1 MQRARGGLG
10 IGLALVQ
17 RLVALH
23 GGRVSAHSAGVGA
36 GTELV
41 VRLPLHAAVRPEPP
55 VEVVPECP
63 PSGAIRVLENDGT
76 GFFTEAT
83 GSFLDPQS
91 FSLGSDHIIVSARSV
106 VLGDLDGDSV
116 DDMLVAGTVYYINDN
131 GYGSGYYG
139 QIPSGPILATKVLIN
154 DGAGHLADQTDA
166 WFPAPV
172 NGDQFPAHDAG
183 LGDLDGDG
191 DLDLVLAL
199 DGYPYIYGVSVGYNR
214 PLRVFETK

>member
-1 MQRARGGLG
+1 MPLP
-10 IGLALVQ
+10 IGLYDGSYEYWQADS
-17 RLVALH
+17 VAL
-23 GGRVSAHSAGVGA
+23 GDLDVDGDLDMVLGKRYAFYFYDSATS
-36 GTELV
+36 TY
-41 VRLPLHAAVRPEPP
+41 RLTP
-55 VEVVPECP
+55 
-63 PSGAIRVLENDGT
+63 AIRVLENDGT

-83 GSFLDPQS
+83 DSFLDPAS
-91 FSLGSDHIIVSARSV
+91 FRTGSDRIIVSARSI

-116 DDMLVAGTVYYINDN
+116 DDMLVAGTAYYVNDGGN
-131 GYGSGYYG
+131 GYGYYG
-139 QIPSGPILATKVLIN
+139 QIPAGPILATKVLIN
-154 DGAGHLADQTDA
+154 DGAGRLADQTDA
-166 WFPAPV
+166 WFPNPV